1 MAIFRCN
8 KCGYLREVMNDYIG
22 KSVHCPQCKQ
32 VNTIYDTV
40 EFIEKVLAKSLT
52 QYKELQQLRVQ
63 LQQLR
68 VQLTPTESTDMTSV
82 KPQPLADMNIYNTT
96 DLTHQ
101 HQYEPIVAWFERQH
115 IQLGINHRAIDTTG
129 FFDEVAI
136 QLGNQY
142 DTLKFVIDQIRYI
155 QQKGYTN
162 VKITLSNSSQKQI
175 ATITRFCQEL
185 YDYSFVTKYSYQKQT
200 KVIWLTLQ
208 TVPSIVKFFNGE
220 WMEWFVFMK
229 LLEFFHKKQLSVAC
243 LRGFT
248 ITFPNQDIHEI
259 DVFFLINDT
268 LPLCIE
274 CKTGEFRRDIEKY
287 YGLRKRLN
295 LDTTQFLVC
304 VVGLS
309 DEQAQGLSSMYNLTF
324 VNERNF
330 LQHVEQ
336 LIS

>member
-1 MAIFRCN
+1 
-8 KCGYLREVMNDYIG
+8 MNDYIG

-63 LQQLR
+63 L
-68 VQLTPTESTDMTSV
+68 TPTESTDMTSAE
-82 KPQPLADMNIYNTT
+82 PQPLADINIYNTT

-101 HQYEPIVAWFERQH
+101 HQYAPIVAWFERQH
-115 IQLGINHRAIDTTG
+115 IQLDINHRAIDTTG

-142 DTLKFVIDQIRYI
+142 DTLKFVIDKIRYI

-185 YDYSFVTKYSYQKQT
+185 YEYSFVVKYSYQKQT

-208 TVPSIVKFFNGE
+208 TAPSIVKFFNGE

-229 LLEFFHKKQLSVAC
+229 LLEFFHKKQLSAAC

-248 ITFPNQDIHEI
+248 ITFPNQDAHEI

-287 YGLRKRLN
+287 YGLRKRLD

-309 DEQAQGLSSMYNLTF
+309 DEQAQGLSSMYDLTF